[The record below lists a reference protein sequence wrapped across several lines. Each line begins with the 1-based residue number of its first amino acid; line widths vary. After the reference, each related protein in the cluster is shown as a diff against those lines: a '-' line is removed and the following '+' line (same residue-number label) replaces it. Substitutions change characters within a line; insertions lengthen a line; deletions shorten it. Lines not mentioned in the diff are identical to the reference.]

1 VRAVVRVLLWILLFA
16 GCAGVGA
23 LIAARSNPFP
33 PGVEGGPSQTTSPSP
48 QARSWT
54 LRFESDSWHR
64 FYYGGRCR
72 SIWKGSVKM
81 TASSD
86 GAIDGTGRARLVGR
100 LVCGFPNAQIQA
112 RVLDLLV
119 RGHVSGQ
126 DLVLTISASSVLP
139 HSSHDYGGFMATVL
153 RRAVTL
159 PLGAR
164 TLRRSSLDSTGRGK
178 YSSETTFAL
187 GCTAACP

>member
-1 VRAVVRVLLWILLFA
+1 LRAVVRVLLWILLFA

-33 PGVEGGPSQTTSPSP
+33 PGVEGGPSQTASPSP
-48 QARSWT
+48 QARTWT

-72 SIWKGSVKM
+72 SKWMGSVEM

-86 GAIDGTGRARLVGR
+86 GVIEGTGRARLVGH

-119 RGHVSGQ
+119 RGNVSGQ
-126 DLVLTISASSVLP
+126 DLVLTISASSIGP
-139 HSSHDYGGFMATVL
+139 AGSHDYGGFMGTVL

-159 PLGAR
+159 SIGPR
-164 TLRRSSLDSTGRGK
+164 TLRRSVLDSTGKGK
-178 YSSETTFAL
+178 YSSETAFTL
-187 GCTAACP
+187 GCTACT

>member
-1 VRAVVRVLLWILLFA
+1 MLLWLLLFA

-33 PGVEGGPSQTTSPSP
+33 PGVEGGPSQTASPSP
-48 QARSWT
+48 QARTWT

-72 SIWKGSVKM
+72 SKWKGSVKM
-81 TASSD
+81 TASPE
-86 GAIDGTGRARLVGR
+86 GAIDGAGRARLVGR
-100 LVCGFPNAQIQA
+100 LVCGFSNAQIQA
-112 RVLDLLV
+112 RVLDLIV

-126 DLVLTISASSVLP
+126 DLILTIRASSVLP
-139 HSSHDYGGFMATVL
+139 TSSHDYGGFMATVL
-153 RRAVTL
+153 RRAITI
-159 PLGAR
+159 PLGPR
-164 TLRRSSLDSTGRGK
+164 TLRRSALDSTGKGRNAS
-178 YSSETTFAL
+178 YTTFTL